1 MENVPTLPS
10 CACKLVLFISL
21 LIWNFMVFMG
31 LERLI
36 YTHLRE
42 LQSALPFFFSPELF
56 IGGPRKYILF
66 FCPLQGRVGV
76 GWDYSFCSLQGWGGI
91 KNDVAHWYSFI
102 ARGIVRSKKISSS
115 QEIMW
120 LRLILQK
127 TNHENNAIQCSCL
140 HSIFVTMFGLILL
153 AGWR

>member
-1 MENVPTLPS
+1 MSQKLQCLFKGKCVFVNQKRGEIFESASFIMENVPTLPS

-21 LIWNFMVFMG
+21 LIENFMVFMG

-36 YTHLRE
+36 YMHLRE

-76 GWDYSFCSLQGWGGI
+76 GWGGTI
-91 KNDVAHWYSFI
+91 PSVHCK
-102 ARGIVRSKKISSS
+102 GGVR
-115 QEIMW
+115 
-120 LRLILQK
+120 
-127 TNHENNAIQCSCL
+127 
-140 HSIFVTMFGLILL
+140 
-153 AGWR
+153 

>member
-1 MENVPTLPS
+1 MCMQISPIHITFDLKFYGFYGVGKAYLHAFKRITISPAILLQPRTVYRWTQGNIFYSSVH
-10 CACKLVLFISL
+10 CK
-21 LIWNFMVFMG
+21 G
-31 LERLI
+31 
-36 YTHLRE
+36 
-42 LQSALPFFFSPELF
+42 
-56 IGGPRKYILF
+56 
-66 FCPLQGRVGV
+66 GV

-102 ARGIVRSKKISSS
+102 ARSIVRSKKISSS

-127 TNHENNAIQCSCL
+127 TNYENNAIQCSCL